1 MEETQMTRIVPII
14 DLSQFDGNQNTRR
27 GFLHDLRSAARDV
40 GFFYLT
46 GHGISATQIDDLFA
60 LSKRFFELPLDEKLK
75 IEMIRSPQFRGYTRV
90 AGERTKGLADWREQL
105 DFGVEREAI
114 PQGSGIPAW
123 TQLQGPNLWPDALP
137 DLRPAILDWQQKATA
152 AAIRLLTAFAVALE
166 QSEDVFSPIYGA
178 TPNHRMKIVRYPGR
192 DSTGDDQGVG
202 AHKDGGF
209 LTLLLQDQ
217 NKGLQVE
224 YNGAWV
230 DVDPIPGTLVV
241 NIGELLELAS
251 NGYLRATVHRVVTP
265 PAGIARYSVPF
276 FFSAQLDSE
285 IPLLE
290 LPQALAAEALGP
302 ESEPDNPL
310 FRNVGENV
318 LKSRLRSHPD
328 VASRYYSD
336 ILNAQPREAA
346 E

>member
-1 MEETQMTRIVPII
+1 MTRIVPII
-14 DLSQFDGNQNTRR
+14 DLSLFDGDRNTRE
-27 GFLHDLRSAARDV
+27 GFLRDLRSAARDV
-40 GFFYLT
+40 GFFYLV
-46 GHGISATQIDDLFA
+46 GHGIPNAQIDDLFA
-60 LSKRFFELPLDEKLK
+60 LSRRFFALPLEQKLE
-75 IEMIRSPQFRGYTRV
+75 IEMINSPQFRGYTRV

-105 DFGVEREAI
+105 DFGVERDAI
-114 PQGSGIPAW
+114 PQNADTPAW
-123 TQLQGPNLWPDALP
+123 TRLQGPNLWPDALP
-137 DLRPAILDWQQKATA
+137 GLHPAILAWQEKATA
-152 AAIRLLTAFAVALE
+152 AAIRLLKAFAAALE
-166 QSEDVFSPIYGA
+166 QPEDVFSPIYGN

-192 DSTGDDQGVG
+192 DATADDQGVG

-224 YNGAWV
+224 YNDVWV

-265 PAGIARYSVPF
+265 PAGVARYSVPF

-290 LPQALAAEALGP
+290 LPEALAAEALGP
-302 ESEPDNPL
+302 ESDPGNPL
-310 FRNVGENV
+310 FRNVGDNV

-328 VASRYYSD
+328 VAQRYYSD
-336 ILNAQPREAA
+336 VLNSQPRQAA

>member
-1 MEETQMTRIVPII
+1 MTRIVPII
-14 DLSQFDGNQNTRR
+14 DLSQFDGDENSRR

-40 GFFYLT
+40 GFFYLV
-46 GHGISATQIDDLFA
+46 GHGIAGSTIDDLFT
-60 LSKRFFELPLDEKLK
+60 LSRRFFSLPLDEKLK
-75 IEMIRSPQFRGYTRV
+75 IEMINSPQFRGYTRV

-105 DFGVEREAI
+105 DFGGERETI
-114 PQGSGIPAW
+114 PQREGAPAW
-123 TQLQGPNLWPDALP
+123 TRLQGPNQWPDVLP
-137 DLRPAILDWQQKATA
+137 ELQPAILDWQEKATA
-152 AAIRLLTAFAVALE
+152 AAIRLLKAFAVALE
-166 QSEDVFSPIYGA
+166 QPEDVFSPIYGT

-192 DSTGDDQGVG
+192 DSTDDDQGVG

-209 LTLLLQDQ
+209 LTLLLQDR

-224 YNGAWV
+224 YNGVWV

-276 FFSAQLDSE
+276 FFSAQLDSQ

-290 LPQALAAEALGP
+290 LPEALAAEALGP
-302 ESEPDNPL
+302 ESDPENPL
-310 FRNVGENV
+310 LRNVGENV

-328 VASRYYSD
+328 VAARYYSD
-336 ILNAQPREAA
+336 ILRSEPRQAA